1 MKILVYHS
9 KYDSDYYLVDTP
21 ARLEAAQRQLFAQ
34 LDEGVVTTMKMLA
47 ILHRRAV
54 ARFVRFEAS
63 LRVVVVASTKAGKSW
78 RLSIHAQVN
87 LW

>member
-34 LDEGVVTTMKMLA
+34 LDEGSCYDDEDASHLAQARRGKIRAIRGILESRRCCEYEGWEIVEVVDPCT
-47 ILHRRAV
+47 
-54 ARFVRFEAS
+54 S
-63 LRVVVVASTKAGKSW
+63 
-78 RLSIHAQVN
+78 
-87 LW
+87 